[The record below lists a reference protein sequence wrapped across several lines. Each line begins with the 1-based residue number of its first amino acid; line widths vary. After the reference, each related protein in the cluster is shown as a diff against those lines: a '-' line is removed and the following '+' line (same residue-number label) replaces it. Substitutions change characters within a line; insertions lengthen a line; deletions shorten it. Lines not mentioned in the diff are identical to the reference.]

1 MKTKAEYEKYKKSV
15 EGFFKREGIS
25 NLSQIQDKDGYCEPH
40 FSGVPC
46 ECCGGMLGGDRY
58 DCNSYNPK
66 TKGIQEYTVCTD
78 CVYYAEYGQLD
89 DMTMSEIRGI
99 KQWNNQ

>member
-1 MKTKAEYEKYKKSV
+1 MKTKAEYEKYEKSV

-25 NLSQIQDKDGYCEPH
+25 NLSQIQDKDGYCEPD
-40 FSGVPC
+40 FSGIPC
-46 ECCGGMLGGDRY
+46 ECCGRTEGGDRY

-66 TKGIQEYTVCTD
+66 TKEVQEYSVCTD

-89 DMTMSEIRGI
+89 DMTMSEVE
-99 KQWNNQ
+99 K